1 MELRPALEDAM
12 QQSLLIVREYL
23 REELAAQGHP
33 LTGRLSQSFTFSFS
47 ETADVFRGAIEA
59 EEYAIYI
66 DAGVSASRVRYPIRV
81 MIRYFLLRG
90 LPAKEA
96 KSAAYA
102 TRAIHQREG
111 IPTRGSYAFSK
122 NGRRTG
128 FIKQGVN
135 GALSEVADIFEK
147 RIGHTV
153 EAQIF
158 KILQPSPEALKL
170 ELLL

>member
-1 MELRPALEDAM
+1 M
-12 QQSLLIVREYL
+12 QKSLLIVREYL

-47 ETADVFRGAIEA
+47 ETADVFSGAIVSED
-59 EEYAIYI
+59 YAVYI
-66 DAGVSASRVRYPIRV
+66 DAGVPANRVRYPIRV

-90 LPAKEA
+90 LPGKEA
-96 KSAAYA
+96 TRAAYA
-102 TRAIHQREG
+102 TRAVQQREG

-128 FIKQGVN
+128 FIKQGVTA
-135 GALSEVADIFEK
+135 ALSEVSDIFENT
-147 RIGHTV
+147 IGHSV
-153 EAQIF
+153 EAELF